1 MLLALDNKIYKN
13 ILFYKILGEPHLELM
28 DYFIQTIPKLQL
40 KLMVDIELLNL
51 NLIQV
56 IQFKIIKI
64 IKLFKKLMI
73 LYKIKLN

>member
-1 MLLALDNKIYKN
+1 
-13 ILFYKILGEPHLELM
+13 
-28 DYFIQTIPKLQL
+28 
-40 KLMVDIELLNL
+40 MVDIELLNL